1 MSSVLLA
8 LLDRPRFLGWLRLT
22 VPGLDPQEYD
32 VDRLIPRRDGFDLR
46 IRTRDQ
52 GGTWSATAFRIVRAL
67 PGGLPGFALGS
78 WFLVYHEP
86 LEDSHIP
93 VAKALDRSTR
103 KQVGRMLGAEIVDSS
118 LYSYTPFRRAIVRY
132 ATSDGAVYFGKLY
145 RAGHSQRALETTNQL
160 RDAGLSDCLAEPAVH
175 LVDLE
180 MIIWREAVGS
190 VLGQEYP
197 RDEYRRGLHRAG
209 IALRRLHAANVREIL
224 DHPATDQRTL
234 ADEMRVARK
243 YLDRVAMLL
252 DAQPSELERCYADLD
267 RSFVGADE
275 YVPRILHGDFHNN
288 QIVLSGRSAVI
299 LDLDQIVRG
308 DPAIDIGNF
317 LAHIDFRIAYERAD
331 DDPLPYAE
339 AFANG
344 YGDFDD
350 ARLRRRIAVG
360 HAVSLLRNCCL
371 YVLIPSRLQAL
382 TAACR
387 RVVGIVTEECR

>member
-8 LLDRPRFLGWLRLT
+8 LLDRPRFLGWLRSS
-22 VPGLDPQEYD
+22 VPGLEPRDYEA
-32 VDRLIPRRDGFDLR
+32 DRLIPRRDGFDLR
-46 IRTRDQ
+46 IRVQARD
-52 GGTWSATAFRIVRAL
+52 GTWSATAFRIVRAL
-67 PGGLPGFALGS
+67 PNGLPAFALGS

-86 LEDSHIP
+86 VEDSHIL
-93 VAKALDRSTR
+93 VAKALKANTSRH
-103 KQVGRMLGAEIVDSS
+103 VGRMLGADIVDSS
-118 LYSYTPFRRAIVRY
+118 LYSYTPFRRAVIRY
-132 ATSDGAVYFGKLY
+132 VASDAKVYYGKLY
-145 RAGHSQRALETTNQL
+145 RAGQSQRALETTNQL

-180 MIIWREAVGS
+180 MIIWREAAGS
-190 VLGQEYP
+190 VLGREYP

-224 DHPATDQRTL
+224 DRPATELRTL
-234 ADEMRVARK
+234 TDEMRVTRK
-243 YLDRVAMLL
+243 YLDRVATLL
-252 DAQPSELERCYADLD
+252 DGQPSELERCYADLD
-267 RSFVGADE
+267 RSCVGADE
-275 YVPRILHGDFHNN
+275 YDPMTLHGDFHDN
-288 QIVLSGRSAVI
+288 QVVLSDGGAVI

-308 DPAIDIGNF
+308 DPAVDIGNF
-317 LAHIDFRIAYERAD
+317 LAHIDFRIAYETAD

-339 AFANG
+339 AFAKG

-371 YVLIPSRLQAL
+371 YVLVPSRLQAL

-387 RVVGIVTEECR
+387 RVVGIVTEE